1 MGSGTLLEPNIL
13 LEFFLEPCVDSSVF
27 YIDLI
32 HIILSRIQLEIEIT
46 LQPLLSIKKRLMNY
60 QYTMNRLN
68 SRFTISLFLTF
79 STYIFLEFIS
89 LNIIVLSLFI
99 KLLIQELESPHIYQK
114 RSFTCIT

>member
-27 YIDLI
+27 YTDLI

-99 KLLIQELESPHIYQK
+99 KLLIQESQSPHIYQK